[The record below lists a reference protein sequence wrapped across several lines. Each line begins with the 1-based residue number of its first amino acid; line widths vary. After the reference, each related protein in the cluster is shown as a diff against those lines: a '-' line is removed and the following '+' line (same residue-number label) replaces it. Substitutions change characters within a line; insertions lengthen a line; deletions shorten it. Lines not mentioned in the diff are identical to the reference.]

1 LSFAAADSCSGHQL
15 SRRRRCLATV
25 SELASDVTLLTSSPP
40 LTTVTSLMQ
49 IWTSTDG
56 VGGLWAGRVGG
67 LEAEGPRGSV
77 SVGPWNEDGGTAA
90 EAAVTVRGRGW
101 RLGESISD
109 DEDEAEE
116 ELASD
121 QRQCVQH
128 RSD

>member
-56 VGGLWAGRVGG
+56 VGGL
-67 LEAEGPRGSV
+67 EAEGPRGSV

-90 EAAVTVRGRGW
+90 DAAVTVRGRGW